1 VHDLCAAGQF
11 EYVMQA
17 MKTEP
22 SPAPVAPAGD
32 TAVAGVGAGHA
43 LAASFLG
50 WTLDAF
56 DFFVLVFV
64 VPEIAREFHR
74 SVADVAFTI
83 TATLIM
89 RPVGALLFGWMADR
103 WGRRLPLMIDVIF
116 YSVVEMLSGL
126 APNYTVFLVLRALY
140 GIGMGGEWGVGAS
153 LAMEAVP
160 ARWRGTL
167 SGVLQ
172 EGYSAGYLLAAAAY
186 FFIFPHFGWRPMVII
201 GGLPAMLT
209 LYIRTKVP
217 ESSAWERTRP
227 DTRKILRAVRANLSL
242 FIYLVVLMTMMNLMG
257 HATQDMYPTFLQRE
271 RGLDPRAVATM
282 AVIYT
287 SGALVGGIVVGWLSD
302 RIGRRRAMA
311 GATLLAV
318 LAVPLW
324 VFPHSFGWLAAG
336 ALMMQFMVQGAWG
349 VIPVHLS
356 ELSPPQAR
364 GLFTGLAYQIGVMF
378 AANAAFVEALMA
390 QRMSYAAALA
400 VVGSV
405 SLAGAAIVISLGT
418 ERKGFDLHA

>member
-1 VHDLCAAGQF
+1 METGQSS
-11 EYVMQA
+11 A
-17 MKTEP
+17 P
-22 SPAPVAPAGD
+22 SAPAGE
-32 TAVAGVGAGHA
+32 AANAGAGHA
-43 LAASFLG
+43 LAAAFLG

-64 VPEIAREFHR
+64 VPTIAKEFHR

-83 TATLIM
+83 TATLMM

-116 YSVVEMLSGL
+116 YSIVEVLSGF
-126 APNYTVFLVLRALY
+126 APSYTVFLVLRALY

-160 ARWRGTL
+160 ARWRGML

-172 EGYSAGYLLAAAAY
+172 EGYAVGYLLAAGAY
-186 FFIFPHFGWRPMVII
+186 FFIFPYFGWRAMFIA
-201 GGLPAMLT
+201 GGLPALLT

-217 ESSAWERTRP
+217 ESLTWERVRP
-227 DTRKILRAVRANLSL
+227 DTRKILRTVRANLPL
-242 FIYLVVLMTMMNLMG
+242 FIYLVALMTMMNLIA
-257 HATQDMYPTFLQRE
+257 HATQDMYPTFLERE

-282 AVIYT
+282 AVIY
-287 SGALVGGIVVGWLSD
+287 SVGALLGGVAVGWLSD

-318 LAVPLW
+318 ATVPLW
-324 VFPHSFGWLAAG
+324 VFPHGLGWLTAG
-336 ALMMQFMVQGAWG
+336 AFVMQFMVQGAWG
-349 VIPVHLS
+349 VIPAHLS
-356 ELSPPQAR
+356 ELSPPEVR
-364 GLFTGLAYQIGVMF
+364 GLFTGLAYQLGVMF

-390 QRMSYAAALA
+390 EHMSYAVALA
-400 VVGSV
+400 VVASV
-405 SLAGAAIVISLGT
+405 ALVGAAIVISLGK
-418 ERKGFDLHA
+418 ERKGSDLHAAAAV